1 MMNEYLKNLNKIEF
15 VVTSACTGKC
25 KHCSQGEHTG
35 VAESIDPSIAAEAV
49 RRITEHFKIE
59 TVMTFG
65 GEPLLHREAVYA
77 IMRAASEASVP
88 RRQLITNG
96 YFTEDISVIRHVAK
110 ELSLCGVND
119 LLLSVDAFHQETIPI
134 KTVRLFAEEA
144 IKNAVPLRLQPAWL
158 VSEQDE
164 NPYNN
169 KTRELLDS
177 LSYLNVPISKGN
189 IIFPEGN
196 ALKYLSEYFTNS
208 RPTNPYEED
217 PTDIRCASV
226 SANGDLL
233 GGNIYR
239 EDIIEI
245 IRRYKP

>member
-1 MMNEYLKNLNKIEF
+1 MNEYLKNLNKIEF
-15 VVTSACTGKC
+15 VVTSACSGRC
-25 KHCSQGEHTG
+25 KHCSQGDHTG
-35 VAESIDPSIAAEAV
+35 CAVNIDAV
-49 RRITEHFKIE
+49 KAVDVVRTIIERYKIE

-77 IMRAASEASVP
+77 IMHAASEASVP

-134 KTVRLFAEEA
+134 KTVRLFADEA
-144 IKNAVPLRLQPAWL
+144 IKNAIPLRLQPAWL

-164 NPYNN
+164 NLYNV

-177 LSYLNVPISKGN
+177 LSYLNLPISKGN

-226 SANGDLL
+226 SSNGDLL

-239 EDIIEI
+239 EDITEI

>member
-1 MMNEYLKNLNKIEF
+1 MNEYLKNLNKIEF
-15 VVTSACTGKC
+15 VVTSACSGRC
-25 KHCSQGEHTG
+25 KHCSQGDHTG
-35 VAESIDPSIAAEAV
+35 CTVNIDPQKAV
-49 RRITEHFKIE
+49 DVVRTIIERYKIE

-110 ELSLCGVND
+110 ELSICGVND

-134 KTVRLFAEEA
+134 KTVRLFADEA
-144 IKNAVPLRLQPAWL
+144 IKNAIPLRLQPAWL

-164 NPYNN
+164 NLYNV

-177 LSYLNVPISKGN
+177 LSYLSLPISKGN

-226 SANGDLL
+226 SSNGDLL

-239 EDIIEI
+239 DDITEI